1 MIRQRF
7 VIPAPPTLPL
17 PKVRGGR
24 KQVAAAEQKVTH
36 IWEIR
41 HAGLLGIKYEVAVR
55 NDLFD
60 SGLEQEQIKQED
72 GGSEVTGITILSDV
86 VESAVLGCVF
96 HGYLGGSSYL
106 MHLSSLGDKDD
117 DVRAVAAS
125 CLLPVAGHLVEQ
137 LPESLDRVL
146 LVLWSCLS
154 DMKDDLSSSV
164 GAVMELLGE
173 CCGCCYVRDCLHC
186 LSGKLVAYNKV
197 IDILANESVSYVCF
211 IPCVVM
217 ISDQYTQITPHHS
230 RTNTISFLPT
240 YYC

>member
-1 MIRQRF
+1 MAHEKWCNDLSAKLLCVLVLDRFGDFVSDQVIAPVREMISQTLASLLIHMPRRSVLHVHSILLQMIRQRF

-60 SGLEQEQIKQED
+60 AELELEQIKQED
-72 GGSEVTGITILSDV
+72 GGNEVTGITILSDV

-96 HGYLGGSSYL
+96 HCYLGGSL
-106 MHLSSLGDKDD
+106 CLIHLFSLGDKDD

-173 CCGCCYVRDCLHC
+173 CC
-186 LSGKLVAYNKV
+186 
-197 IDILANESVSYVCF
+197 
-211 IPCVVM
+211 
-217 ISDQYTQITPHHS
+217 
-230 RTNTISFLPT
+230 
-240 YYC
+240 